1 MNFNFQFNFIRILE
15 PGTSRPPWR
24 SATDD
29 FRVQFSD
36 RCRRFLF
43 IALIL
48 AGACSFL
55 QAAEQESSPEKL
67 LIEAREKYKT
77 GRIDDTLS
85 LLGRV
90 LSMQPT
96 NTEGLVFRARVHEDK
111 ADLEKA
117 LADYGKAI
125 SLNPKSPDLYYL
137 RGGAHF
143 KAGKMPQSIADFDQ
157 FASLRP
163 DQEAQL
169 WQRGIA
175 YYYADR
181 FEEGRKQFDL
191 HQSVNPRDVE
201 NAVWHFLCNARL
213 KGFEAARS
221 VLIPISGDSRV
232 PMRQIHRLFAGRADV
247 KEVLDAALAGSPR
260 LREQQL
266 FYAHLY
272 LGLFFEIAGDLKQS
286 RDYIKLAADKSSEHG
301 YMGEVARVHYKLRE
315 KSPAPAPAP
324 APKK

>member
-1 MNFNFQFNFIRILE
+1 MNFNFTFNFTRHC
-15 PGTSRPPWR
+15 
-24 SATDD
+24 
-29 FRVQFSD
+29 
-36 RCRRFLF
+36 CRRSL
-43 IALIL
+43 LL
-48 AGACSFL
+48 GLVLGGACSFL
-55 QAAEQESSPEKL
+55 RAADQDSSPEKL
-67 LIEAREKYKT
+67 LIEAREKYKS
-77 GRIDDTLS
+77 GRADDALS

-90 LSMQPT
+90 ISMQPT
-96 NTEGLVFRARVHEDK
+96 NTDALVFRARVHEDK
-111 ADLEKA
+111 AELDKA

-143 KAGKMPQSIADFDQ
+143 KAGAIQQSISDFDQ
-157 FASLRP
+157 FARLRP

-175 YYYADR
+175 YYYAER

-191 HQSVNPRDVE
+191 HQAVNPRDVE

-213 KGFEAARS
+213 KGFESARNA
-221 VLIPISGDSRV
+221 LIPISGDSRV
-232 PMRQIHRLFAGRADV
+232 PMRQIHQLFAGRADV
-247 KEVLDAALAGSPR
+247 KEVLEAAWAGTPR
-260 LREQQL
+260 LREHQL

-286 RDYIKLAADKSSEHG
+286 RDYIKLAADKSTEHG
-301 YMGEVARVHYKLRE
+301 YMGEVARVHHKLRE
-315 KSPAPAPAP
+315 KTPAPAP